1 MDEIDVVVAGAGAA
15 GLAAALAAAQ
25 NGASTL
31 VVEPSRRY
39 RATCNTVQTAGMI
52 PAPGTRWQR
61 EAGITD
67 DSPERFYADI
77 DAKTK
82 GTTYAALARRLAG
95 VAGSMLEWLVGTTD
109 LEVELATDFD
119 YPGHSR
125 QRCHSPRDAGGG
137 RCTRPW

>member
-15 GLAAALAAAQ
+15 GLAASVAAAQ

-39 RATCNTVQTAGMI
+39 RATCNTVQTAGII

-82 GTTYAALARRLAG
+82 GRRMRRWPGASRALPAPCSSGWSARP
-95 VAGSMLEWLVGTTD
+95 T
-109 LEVELATDFD
+109 
-119 YPGHSR
+119 
-125 QRCHSPRDAGGG
+125 
-137 RCTRPW
+137 